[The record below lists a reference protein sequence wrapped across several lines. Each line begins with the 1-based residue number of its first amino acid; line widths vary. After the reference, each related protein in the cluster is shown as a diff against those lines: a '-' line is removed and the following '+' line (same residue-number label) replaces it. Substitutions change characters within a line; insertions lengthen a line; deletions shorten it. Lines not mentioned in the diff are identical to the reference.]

1 MLGLN
6 ERECIFATV
15 LQKQFFTGFFL
26 MLLFMHYQNASGQLR
41 PCENLV
47 RGVINSGAD
56 HKGLPFATILIPDEK
71 RLIYSDSN
79 GVFEICGLP
88 AGQKTRAVIKLLGFD
103 SLIVNLE
110 TGRKRL
116 VFHLHEKDQWLDA
129 IDVKGQ
135 HRHFE
140 SEVVEAEALHKTE
153 LERSRGMSL
162 GEMVRKIPGVSVIQ
176 TGPTLFKPVIQGM
189 TGQRIAIV
197 QNGLKLEGQQWG
209 FDHAPET
216 DPGMANE
223 IVVVKGAQAVRFG
236 ADAIG
241 GAILL
246 EPGDFSTN
254 GKLTGQW
261 NSGYS
266 TNGQGFFQRLQ
277 LENRH
282 GSDHIF
288 SWRVQS
294 NLKKS
299 GAFHTARYVLGN
311 TAMEEISGQAI
322 LRHQWE
328 NRWKNEL
335 IYSTYYSKPGI
346 FSGSHISTPEGIRK
360 AFNRPDSS
368 YHYIF
373 SYGINRPFQKINH
386 QTIRAKTEYQWNARQ
401 QTQLSVSFQKDVRE
415 EYDIIRK
422 SSTDCPDC
430 PQLYFRLQSTQA
442 ELSHVMKKEGMELRG
457 GLAGTYQANE
467 VERKI
472 LVPNFRMEQ
481 AAGYGIASFYQ
492 NKWAFETGARLE
504 YRKQQI
510 FRYVSNQF
518 ENPVRLFLN
527 YMINAGARYQ
537 INDHW
542 HTKLNLQASK
552 RAPNVSELYSNGVHQ
567 GSASFEK
574 GDENLAVEQ
583 IFNGTFSIHHESEKW
598 SVLVNVFE
606 TWSPDFIYLSPVGDS
621 IMTNIRGPF
630 PFFRYRQS
638 DVNLSGI
645 DASVRYQISNKW
657 HISTK
662 GSMIRGWNHSDQTWL
677 IFQPA
682 DRADVQL
689 SYETDLGTSDYI
701 LELRGGPQLVAKQSR
716 VPEKLDF
723 VPPPSAYIL
732 WNARVAVRKTKGRFQ
747 FDASVEGQN
756 LADLAYRDYMNRFR
770 YFAYELGRNIQFRLS
785 IPFHF

>member
-1 MLGLN
+1 M
-6 ERECIFATV
+6 
-15 LQKQFFTGFFL
+15 
-26 MLLFMHYQNASGQLR
+26 
-41 PCENLV
+41 
-47 RGVINSGAD
+47 INSGAD
-56 HKGLPFATILIPDEK
+56 HKGLPSVSILIPEKK
-71 RLIYSDSN
+71 RLIYTDTN
-79 GVFEICGLP
+79 GMFEICGLP
-88 AGQKTRAVIKLLGFD
+88 AGTKTRAVLKLLGFD
-103 SLIVNLE
+103 SLVVSLE
-110 TGRKRL
+110 PGKKRQ

-140 SEVVEAEALHKTE
+140 SEVVEAEALHKIE

-246 EPGDFSTN
+246 EPGDFSSN

-266 TNGQGFFQRLQ
+266 TNGKGFFQRLQ
-277 LENRH
+277 LEDRH
-282 GSDHIF
+282 GSEHVF

-299 GAFHTARYVLGN
+299 GSFHTARYVLGN

-322 LRHQWE
+322 LRHEYE

-346 FSGSHISTPEGIRK
+346 FSGSHISSPEGIRQ

-368 YHYIF
+368 YQYAF
-373 SYGINRPFQKINH
+373 SYAIGRPFQKINH
-386 QTIRAKTEYQWNARQ
+386 QTIKAKTEYQWNSRH
-401 QTQLSVSFQKDVRE
+401 QTQLSVSYQKDVRE

-422 SSTDCPDC
+422 TSTDCPDC
-430 PQLYFRLQSTQA
+430 PQLYFRLQSRQA
-442 ELSHVMKKEGMELRG
+442 ELSHVLKKEGMEIRG
-457 GLAGTYQANE
+457 GLVGTYQSNE

-472 LVPNFRMEQ
+472 LIPNFRMQQ
-481 AAGYGIASFYQ
+481 AGGYGIASFYRK
-492 NKWAFETGARLE
+492 KWAFETGARLE

-510 FRYVSNQF
+510 FRYVANQF
-518 ENPVRLFLN
+518 DNPVRTFLN
-527 YMINAGARYQ
+527 YMINAGTRYQ

-542 HTKLNLQASK
+542 HTKLNVQASK
-552 RAPNVSELYSNGVHQ
+552 RAPNVNELYSNGVHQ

-574 GDENLAVEQ
+574 GDESLSAEQ

-598 SVLVNVFE
+598 SVLFNAFE

-621 IMTNIRGPF
+621 IITNIRGPF
-630 PFFRYRQS
+630 PFFQYRQS
-638 DVNLSGI
+638 EANLSGI
-645 DASVRYQISNKW
+645 DMALRYQISHQW

-662 GSMIRGWNHSDQTWL
+662 GSVIRGWNRTDNTWL

-689 SYETDLGTSDYI
+689 SYETDFQKSAYS
-701 LELRGGPQLVAKQSR
+701 LEIQGGPLFVSKQYR
-716 VPEKLDF
+716 APEKQDF
-723 VPPPSAYIL
+723 VVPPAGYIL

-756 LADLAYRDYMNRFR
+756 LANLAYRDYMNRFR
-770 YFAYELGRNIQFRLS
+770 YFAYDLGRNIQFRLT